1 MNSNFISQNF
11 LLINPNK
18 IILSINEDFSF
29 KELVKKE
36 KIINSN
42 SKFLQSEILNS
53 FLDENILNIEQQI
66 KNFIKKIYLII
77 DSEDFFSFQISIKK
91 KNYGN
96 ILDEKK
102 LIHVLNEVKND
113 CKRTLENRRLIHMTV
128 ENYYIDEKN
137 YSDLPINMKCE
148 NFSLDIKLIC
158 ISEDLIK
165 DLERILKNYQ
175 ISIEKIISASYVR
188 RFFPQDEHNFFEMSK
203 RIIDGYNK
211 NEIQF
216 VIKSPTN
223 KGFFE
228 KFFNLFS

>member
-11 LLINPNK
+11 LLINPKK
-18 IILSINEDFSF
+18 IILSINEDYSF

-102 LIHVLNEVKND
+102 LIHVLNE
-113 CKRTLENRRLIHMTV
+113 
-128 ENYYIDEKN
+128 EKW
-137 YSDLPINMKCE
+137 L
-148 NFSLDIKLIC
+148 
-158 ISEDLIK
+158 
-165 DLERILKNYQ
+165 
-175 ISIEKIISASYVR
+175 
-188 RFFPQDEHNFFEMSK
+188 
-203 RIIDGYNK
+203 
-211 NEIQF
+211 
-216 VIKSPTN
+216 
-223 KGFFE
+223 
-228 KFFNLFS
+228 

>member
-11 LLINPNK
+11 LLINPKK

-148 NFSLDIKLIC
+148 NFSFN
-158 ISEDLIK
+158 
-165 DLERILKNYQ
+165 RKNYQ
-175 ISIEKIISASYVR
+175 CKLCKTI
-188 RFFPQDEHNFFEMSK
+188 
-203 RIIDGYNK
+203 
-211 NEIQF
+211 
-216 VIKSPTN
+216 
-223 KGFFE
+223 
-228 KFFNLFS
+228 FSSR